1 MGQPKT
7 LAEMTPTERQK
18 LLDDFCGFEPLNQA
32 VRDGVRAIVAAF
44 NNLPPE
50 FLEALVAEQ
59 ASGQKLALP
68 EPDQIIHRDGSTQGS
83 ES

>member
-7 LAEMTPTERQK
+7 LAEMTPEERQK
-18 LLDDFCGFEPLNQA
+18 LLDDFCGFEPLKQA
-32 VRDGVRAIVAAF
+32 VQDTFRAIVTAF
-44 NNLPPE
+44 NSFPPE
-50 FLEALVAEQ
+50 LLEALVAAQ
-59 ASGQKLALP
+59 ASGEKLELP